1 VKEIKLL
8 NNEKR
13 VLEANIQMLINEK
26 RDNLEANV
34 NIDKV
39 DKEE

>member
-1 VKEIKLL
+1 MNEIKIL